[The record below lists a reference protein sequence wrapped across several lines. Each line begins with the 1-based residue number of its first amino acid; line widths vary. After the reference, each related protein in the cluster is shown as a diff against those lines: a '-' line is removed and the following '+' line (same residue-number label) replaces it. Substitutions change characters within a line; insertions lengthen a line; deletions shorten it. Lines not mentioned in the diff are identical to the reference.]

1 MFICPESTSF
11 IFFRYLVLAILS
23 ITLVQGF
30 RSASNMNIS
39 NLLDLNGHIKAKQMS
54 KSQSQSHMNYSSLEP
69 VLFEKLNNIKLSR
82 LIFRVTTFFQF
93 NSTKAALSILFHY
106 AHDFNENLKTLY
118 SKLVT
123 NNDFDHKT
131 YDVNQHILTYLDLL
145 KLYSDELPD
154 CKFQIMHF
162 TSQINNIFATLD
174 QTGQNA
180 SYEL

>member
-1 MFICPESTSF
+1 MPKVLHFIA
-11 IFFRYLVLAILS
+11 FRYLALAILS
-23 ITLVQGF
+23 ITLVQGLK
-30 RSASNMNIS
+30 SLHNMNIS
-39 NLLDLNGHIKAKQMS
+39 ELLDLYGHIKAKPMYKS
-54 KSQSQSHMNYSSLEP
+54 KDQSHVIYSSLEP
-69 VLFEKLNNIKLSR
+69 VLFEKPNNIKLSQSVFHYPV
-82 LIFRVTTFFQF
+82 LPIQ
-93 NSTKAALSILFHY
+93 STKAALSILFHY

-118 SKLVT
+118 SKLVI

-145 KLYSDELPD
+145 ILYSDELPD

-180 SYEL
+180 QN